1 MSPLSLDDFFSP
13 PPAPGR
19 ADSRNATSSGVAAAS
34 ERALAWARASAAEV
48 KGLNATSLTT

>member
-1 MSPLSLDDFFSP
+1 LDDFFSP